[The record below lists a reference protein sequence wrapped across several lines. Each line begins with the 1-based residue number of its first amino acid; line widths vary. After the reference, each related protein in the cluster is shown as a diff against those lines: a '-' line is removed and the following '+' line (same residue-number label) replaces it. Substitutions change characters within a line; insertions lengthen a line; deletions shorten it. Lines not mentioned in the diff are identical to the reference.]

1 MTILEYDLCKL
12 TPSEVSMD
20 VVGVSIEGG
29 RSLSGVT
36 QAIDYSGGGFIAA
49 SYGGINIG
57 SRAQHRYWSRLGA
70 NLNGSVTPIIV
81 PLWTDY
87 IAPLDALGSW
97 PGMGDARPGVPHS
110 DITLFNDNAGYSQA
124 SFDDNA
130 YVGAI
135 AAVNAA
141 VIVIKMPPD
150 TPLEGGEW
158 FAIHHPIRNWRAY
171 RIKEVTSIVGLYFTC
186 IIGPP
191 LREAVVVDEGVIF
204 RRPRCLMRLP
214 AGETLPWAW
223 TAPGVIASLTIN
235 FVEAF

>member
-49 SYGGINIG
+49 TYGGINIG
-57 SRAQHRYWSRLGA
+57 SRSQHLYWSRLGA

-87 IAPLDALGSW
+87 IAPRNAIGTL
-97 PGMGDARPGVPHS
+97 PGEVEGRAVPHS
-110 DITLFNDNAGYSQA
+110 DDTFFADGTGYRHRIADATLGA
-124 SFDDNA
+124 
-130 YVGAI
+130 VG
-135 AAVNAA
+135 AVNAA
-141 VIVIKMPPD
+141 QIIITMPIGF
-150 TPLEGGEW
+150 TLEGGEW
-158 FAIHHPIRNWRAY
+158 FAIQHPIRNWRAY
-171 RIKEVTSIVGLYFTC
+171 RIKEVVSVAGLAYTC

-191 LREAVVVDEGVIF
+191 LREAVTAGQGVIF
-204 RRPRCLMRLP
+204 TRPKCLMRLP

-223 TAPGVIASLTIN
+223 TAPGVLASLTVN

>member
-1 MTILEYDLCKL
+1 MTILEYDLCAL

-36 QAIDYSGGGFIAA
+36 QAIDYSGGGFVTAT
-49 SYGGINIG
+49 YGGINIG
-57 SRAQHRYWSRLGA
+57 SRRQHRYWSRLGA

-87 IAPLDALGSW
+87 IAPRNADGYV
-97 PGMGDARPGVPHS
+97 PGAGAGFGVPHS
-110 DITLFNDNAGYSQA
+110 DETRFDDGAGYDQFYA
-124 SFDDNA
+124 DAVLGVD
-130 YVGAI
+130 

-141 VIVIKMPPD
+141 QIVITMPAGF
-150 TPLEGGEW
+150 PLEGGEW
-158 FAIHHPIRNWRAY
+158 FSILHPIRNWRAY
-171 RIKEVTSIVGLYFTC
+171 RIKEVVSVVGQAYTC

-191 LREAVVVDEGVIF
+191 LREAVTADQLVSF
-204 RRPRCLMRLP
+204 TRPRCLMRLP
-214 AGETLPWAW
+214 AGETMPWAW
-223 TAPGVIASLTIN
+223 TAPGVLASLTVN

>member
-1 MTILEYDLCKL
+1 MTILEYDLCRL

-36 QAIDYSGGGFIAA
+36 QAIDYSGGGFIAVT
-49 SYGGINIG
+49 YGGIQIG
-57 SRAQHRYWSRLGA
+57 SRSQHRYWSKLGA

-87 IAPLDALGSW
+87 ITPLSGSYSPGDDA
-97 PGMGDARPGVPHS
+97 GVGIPHS
-110 DITLFNDNAGYSQA
+110 DESLFNDGAGYDQFFADAGVSVA
-124 SFDDNA
+124 
-130 YVGAI
+130 

-141 VIVIKMPPD
+141 QIVITMPAGFNV
-150 TPLEGGEW
+150 EGGEW
-158 FAIHHPIRNWRAY
+158 FAIHHLVRNWRAY
-171 RIKEVTSIVGLYFTC
+171 RIKEVVSRVGQAFTC

-191 LREAVVVDEGVIF
+191 LREAVAIGETASF
-204 RRPRCLMRLP
+204 TRPRCLMRLP

-223 TAPGVIASLTIN
+223 TAPGVFASLTVN

>member
-1 MTILEYDLCKL
+1 MTILEYDLCAL

-49 SYGGINIG
+49 TYGGINIG
-57 SRAQHRYWSRLGA
+57 TRSQHRYWSKLGA

-87 IAPLDALGSW
+87 IAPRNAAGLP
-97 PGMGDARPGVPHS
+97 PGGIEFGGIPHS
-110 DITLFNDNAGYSQA
+110 DDSLFHDAVGYSQRFA
-124 SFDDNA
+124 DA
-130 YVGAI
+130 VLGGAG

-141 VIVIKMPPD
+141 QLVITMPAGFA
-150 TPLEGGEW
+150 LEGGEW
-158 FAIHHPIRNWRAY
+158 FAIQHPVRNWRAY
-171 RIKEVTSIVGLYFTC
+171 RIKEVVSVLGQAFTC

-191 LREAVVVDEGVIF
+191 LREAVTAGEAVIF
-204 RRPRCLMRLP
+204 TRPKCLMRLP
-214 AGETLPWAW
+214 AGETLPWTW
-223 TAPGVIASLTIN
+223 VAPGVIASLTVN